1 MPRETYRELQKKYQD
16 YKNKL
21 LLVDIR
27 KQITQLKVLIPNIN

>member
-27 KQITQLKVLIPNIN
+27 KYITQLKVLIPNIN